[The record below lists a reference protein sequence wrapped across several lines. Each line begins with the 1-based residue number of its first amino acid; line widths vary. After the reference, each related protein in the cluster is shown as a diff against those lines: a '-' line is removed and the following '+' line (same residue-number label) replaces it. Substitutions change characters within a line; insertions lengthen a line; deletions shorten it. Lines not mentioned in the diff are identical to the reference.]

1 MISRVCLIARECD
14 GYAGAG
20 GLKDVVRGLADAL
33 TARGVSVVVILPR
46 YGFMSPGEPL
56 YDLTIRADGRGHSI
70 SVTGTERDGLSL
82 RFIDAP
88 EFSAKD
94 DIYTYTDEDAP
105 DPTLVGKGHLDAH
118 MMNVILQAGAI
129 ASLMKEGPAPDIIH
143 GHDGHCGL
151 LPLYMRFDETHKRFF
166 AGTACL
172 VTIHNAA
179 TAYQQSMTSLEEAS
193 RISGLDKKLLSKG
206 MVDGMVNPLLIAGIF
221 GSINTVSP
229 DYSKELS
236 NGADPYS
243 GSLGSEI
250 RRRHI
255 PLPGI
260 YNGIA
265 AEEWLRRSGGESE
278 KPQIR
283 QRLARSLGRGRFE
296 GVNIFGH
303 RPDPKRPWLVF
314 HGRLTN
320 QKGLDEILNIP
331 VNLLEESGGH
341 LIVYGQGDPI
351 IEHRLKSRTMDE
363 NTWTFL
369 RGYDEELTAVLLA
382 ASSFVLVPSK
392 WEPCGQI
399 DMIGQLL
406 GALPIVRDV
415 GGLKKVRNDKDGFSY
430 RADDAAGLQK
440 IIQKALLWELHKHRR
455 VSRMRRHAE
464 HIIYG
469 RRTWWTVLVR
479 GYLPLYEKTRK
490 SRRRK
495 R

>member
-1 MISRVCLIARECD
+1 MISRVCIVARECD

-33 TARGVSVVVILPR
+33 TARGVSVVIIIPR

-56 YDLTIRADGRGHSI
+56 FDLTIRADGRDRSI
-70 SVTGTERDGLSL
+70 SVTGMERDGLSL

-88 EFSAKD
+88 EFSTKD

-105 DPTLVGKGHLDAH
+105 EPALVGKGHLDAP
-118 MMNVILQAGAI
+118 MMNVILQAGAV
-129 ASLMKEGPAPDIIH
+129 ALLMKEGPAPDIIH

-151 LPLYMRFDETHKRFF
+151 LSLYMRREETHAAFF
-166 AGTACL
+166 ADTACL

-179 TAYQQSMTSLEEAS
+179 TAYQQSIISVEEAS
-193 RISGLDKKLLSKG
+193 RLSGLDKRFLALG
-206 MVDGMVNPLLIAGIF
+206 LVDGSVNPLLIAGIF
-221 GSINTVSP
+221 GNINTVSP
-229 DYSKELS
+229 DYSKELT

-243 GSLGSEI
+243 GSLGYEF

-255 PLPGI
+255 PVPGI

-265 AEEWLRRSGGESE
+265 ADDWLRRSGGAAE
-278 KPQIR
+278 KSSIR
-283 QRLARSLGRGRFE
+283 RRLARSLGRGRFE
-296 GVNIFGH
+296 GVNIFGN
-303 RPDPKRPWLVF
+303 RPNPNRPWLVF
-314 HGRLTN
+314 HGRLTQ
-320 QKGLDEILNIP
+320 QKGLDEILNLP
-331 VNLLEESGGH
+331 EGLLGRSGGT
-341 LIVYGQGDPI
+341 LIIYGQGDPA
-351 IEHRLKSRTMDE
+351 IEHQLKSRTADE
-363 NTWTFL
+363 DTWTFL

-406 GALPIVRDV
+406 GAIPIVREV
-415 GGLKKVRNDKDGFSY
+415 GGLKKIRNGKDGFSY
-430 RADDAAGLQK
+430 RPNDASGLQK
-440 IIQKALLWELHKHRR
+440 SIQKALYWELNRHRK
-455 VSRMRRHAE
+455 VSRMRQHAE
-464 HIIYG
+464 HMIYG

-479 GYLPLYEKTRK
+479 GYLPLYAKARK
-490 SRRRK
+490 NRCRK